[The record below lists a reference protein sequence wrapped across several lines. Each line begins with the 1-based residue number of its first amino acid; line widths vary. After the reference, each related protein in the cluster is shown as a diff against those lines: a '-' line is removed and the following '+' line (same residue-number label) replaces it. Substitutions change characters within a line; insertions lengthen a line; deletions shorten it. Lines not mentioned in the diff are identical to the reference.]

1 MNEKLLQYIWKVQ
14 YFNRNALFTPSGEK
28 IQIIY
33 PGTLN
38 QNQGPDFTDA
48 RIKIG
53 NTLLAGSVEL
63 HIKTSHWELH
73 GHQSDPNYNNVIL
86 HVVFEDDSKRPSGI
100 PILELQPL
108 ISTLMIERYR
118 KLEQTDAFISCSGF
132 IHQIREITWISWK
145 DRLIAERLTRRTEK
159 VYLLLEQSNHH
170 WEEMFWWMIA
180 GNFGIKVNAEA
191 FEALA
196 RTLPVR
202 LLSRHKNQIHQL
214 EALLFGQ
221 AGLLEN
227 DFEEEYPRLLQR
239 EYRFFQKKYHLVPIA
254 HPIHFLRM
262 RPGNFPSIRLAQLA
276 MLIHVSAH
284 LFSTILEIEDLNELI
299 QNLKVTANDYWH
311 YHYLPDRPT
320 AYKKKTLGDDMI
332 NNLIINSFA
341 PILFA
346 YGLYHKEE
354 KYKQKAMQWLEQIQ
368 AEQNT
373 VIKQFADLNI
383 KCKSAYDS
391 QALLELKTQYCDQK
405 QCLKCAVG
413 NEYLKANEPM

>member
-1 MNEKLLQYIWKVQ
+1 
-14 YFNRNALFTPSGEK
+14 
-28 IQIIY
+28 
-33 PGTLN
+33 
-38 QNQGPDFTDA
+38 
-48 RIKIG
+48 
-53 NTLLAGSVEL
+53 
-63 HIKTSHWELH
+63 
-73 GHQSDPNYNNVIL
+73 
-86 HVVFEDDSKRPSGI
+86 
-100 PILELQPL
+100 
-108 ISTLMIERYR
+108 MIERYR
-118 KLEQTDAFISCSGF
+118 KLEQTDTFIACSGF

-159 VYLLLEQSNHH
+159 VFLLLEQNSHH
-170 WEEMFWWMIA
+170 WEEIFWWMLA

-227 DFEEEYPRLLQR
+227 DFEEEYPKLLQR
-239 EYRFFQKKYHLVPIA
+239 EYRFFQKKYQLVPIA

-284 LFSTILEIEDLNELI
+284 LFSKILEIKDLPELI
-299 QNLKVTANDYWH
+299 QTLKVTANDYWH
-311 YHYLPDRPT
+311 YHYLPDRLT
-320 AYKKKTLGDDMI
+320 TYKKKTLGDDMI
-332 NNLIINSFA
+332 NSLIINSFA

-354 KYKQKAMQWLEQIQ
+354 KYKQKAMQWLEQIH

-373 VIKQFADLNI
+373 VLKQFADLSI

-405 QCLKCAVG
+405 LCLKCAVG
-413 NEYLKANEPM
+413 NEYLKANEAM